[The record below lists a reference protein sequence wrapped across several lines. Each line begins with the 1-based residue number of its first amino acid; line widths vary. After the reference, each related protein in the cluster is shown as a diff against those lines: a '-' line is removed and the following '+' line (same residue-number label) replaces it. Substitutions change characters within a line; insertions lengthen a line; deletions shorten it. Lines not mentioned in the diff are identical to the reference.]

1 MRITRVTTKTGDKG
15 QTRLAGGQ
23 LVSKASLRVRAYG
36 EIDEL
41 NACIG
46 LILADDILEETRE
59 RLTPV
64 QHQLFVVGGEL
75 AFALKDGEKFKGDRV
90 SARDVDALEM
100 GVERI
105 NETLEPL
112 KEFVLPG
119 GRRSAALCHVARTV
133 CRRAERDIVAL
144 NEQETLNPEIIRF
157 VNRLSDLLFVI
168 SRAENVRHG
177 VAEVNW
183 SRKHLGNDESNQ

>member
-1 MRITRVTTKTGDKG
+1 MRITRVTTRTGDQG

-23 LVSKASLRVRAYG
+23 MVSKASLRVRAYG

-41 NACIG
+41 NAFIG
-46 LILADDILEETRE
+46 LILADDILDETRE
-59 RLTPV
+59 ILTPV

-75 AFALKDGEKFKGDRV
+75 AFAQEDGKNLQSDRV
-90 SARDVDALEM
+90 SQMDVEVLEQ

-105 NETLEPL
+105 NATLDPL

-133 CRRAERDIVAL
+133 CRRAERTIVAL
-144 NEQETLNPEIIRF
+144 NEQEALNPEVIRF

-183 SRKHLGNDESNQ
+183 SRKHLGHDDGMA

>member
-1 MRITRVTTKTGDKG
+1 MRITRVTTRTGDKG
-15 QTRLAGGQ
+15 KTRLADGQ
-23 LVSKASLRVRAYG
+23 LVSKAALRVQAYG

-46 LILADDILEETRE
+46 LILANDILEETRE
-59 RLTPV
+59 ILAPV

-75 AFALKDGEKFKGDRV
+75 AFTPGDAQEIQHDQI
-90 SARDVDALEM
+90 SAQDVAALER

-105 NETLEPL
+105 NKTLEPL

-133 CRRAERDIVAL
+133 CRRAERTIVAL
-144 NEQETLNPEIIRF
+144 NEQEAVNPEVIRF

-177 VAEVNW
+177 VPEVNW
-183 SRKHLGNDESNQ
+183 SRKELGREGPD

>member
-1 MRITRVTTKTGDKG
+1 MRITRVTTRTGDQG

-23 LVSKASLRVRAYG
+23 MVSKASLRVQAYG

-41 NACIG
+41 NAFIG
-46 LILADDILEETRE
+46 LILADEVLDETRE
-59 RLTPV
+59 ILTPV

-75 AFALKDGEKFKGDRV
+75 AFSLEDGEKHQLDKIT
-90 SARDVDALEM
+90 AADVTALER
-100 GVERI
+100 GVETI

-133 CRRAERDIVAL
+133 CRRVERTIVAL
-144 NEQETLNPEIIRF
+144 REQEALNPEVIRF

-183 SRKHLGNDESNQ
+183 SRKHLENDDGNA